1 MKTDLAMILSVSG
14 QHGLFLY
21 VNPARNGAIVES
33 LRDKKRTLFDAKNR
47 ISSLSDISIYSAKGE
62 VKLQEVFEKMHEL
75 LGDNDALTAKASN
88 EELKSFFSKA
98 IPDYDEERFYVSH
111 MKKVC
116 EWYNELKN
124 FASLD
129 FGTEE
134 SVNEK
139 N

>member
-47 ISSLSDISIYSAKGE
+47 ISSLSDI
-62 VKLQEVFEKMHEL
+62 KLQEVFEKMHEL